1 MFRRSAFAALA
12 ICYALAGTSRSR
24 LIQYADLTP
33 KLQSILSQQSAGEG
47 FSPLVQA
54 IIHKTDERL
63 RAGESEHLIYYM
75 LQSTRFT
82 SEPPIEPA
90 LSAREFIPGPQNKIP
105 AAVVKRILDFL
116 QALHRPLADERL
128 DWFRKSLPERERTVP
143 RLSREYALAMQFLY
157 QKEFA
162 GQTGNVPLY
171 TQRGHSS
178 DTRIESSYA
187 VWTALSIL
195 QKLDPSQKINRVLI
209 IGPGLDFAPRTSLVD
224 SYPPQSYQPWA
235 VADALLQLGLAD
247 RSRLQIHCVDINDRV
262 LEFFHDF
269 RTRRQ
274 PRLTLFANWDDPE
287 YSAYF
292 RNLGRGVGTGQT
304 IPDTPKPGKILLLS
318 QDALAYVTAGKLNV
332 ITERYDPSPQYDLAI
347 ATNVFVYFDHRELLL
362 ALSNIHSMLANSGY
376 LIHNELRPDM
386 EIYTA
391 ALDFA
396 PLRAGTVRISA
407 GATKPLYD
415 AYVIHRKR

>member
-1 MFRRSAFAALA
+1 MLRRPAFATLA
-12 ICYALAGTSRSR
+12 VCFAVAETPRSR
-24 LIQYADLTP
+24 LIQYGDLTP
-33 KLQSILSQQSAGEG
+33 RLQSILSQQSAGQG
-47 FSPLVQA
+47 FSALVQA

-63 RAGESEHLIYYM
+63 RAGESEHLIYFL

-90 LSAREFIPGPQNKIP
+90 LSAREFIAAPGNTIP
-105 AAVVKRILDFL
+105 AAVTRRMSDFL
-116 QALHRPLADERL
+116 KALHRPLADERL
-128 DWFRKSLPERERTVP
+128 DWFRKTLPERERTVP

-162 GQTGNVPLY
+162 GQTDNASLY

-195 QKLDPSQKINRVLI
+195 QKLDPSQKINRVLL

-235 VADALLQLGLAD
+235 VADALLQLGFAD
-247 RSRLQIHCVDINDRV
+247 PSRLQIHCVDINDRV

-274 PRLTLFANWDDPE
+274 PRLTLFANGDDPE
-287 YSAYF
+287 YSEYF
-292 RNLGRGVGTGQT
+292 RNLGRAVGA
-304 IPDTPKPGKILLLS
+304 PDTARMGKLLLLS
-318 QDALAYVTAGKLNV
+318 QEALAYVTAGKLNV
-332 ITERYDPSPQYDLAI
+332 ITERYQPSPQYDLAI
-347 ATNVFVYFDHRELLL
+347 ATNVFVYFDNRELLL
-362 ALSNIHSMLANSGY
+362 ALSNIHSMLARGGY

-386 EIYTA
+386 ENLA
-391 ALDFA
+391 RALDFA
-396 PLRAGTVRISA
+396 PLRAGTVRLSS
-407 GATKPLYD
+407 GTNKPLYD
-415 AYVIHRKR
+415 AYVIHRKH